1 MRHAAMFLRQSCPLA
16 NGDALRCMH
25 APRRLGWASLSGHR
39 HPRGADRDARRTQP
53 AHGRFSP
60 FLFPCGKG
68 DDDRTVRLASRYPC
82 SWTHRSAVCPGRSE
96 IRVSLTG
103 WAHF

>member
-68 DDDRTVRLASRYPC
+68 DDDRTVRGGEGGAGVMAALML
-82 SWTHRSAVCPGRSE
+82 V
-96 IRVSLTG
+96 
-103 WAHF
+103 